1 MFKKCNISGLLAGAA
16 FLLMP
21 SLASAAEKYLVIPV
35 TATTSTPTCTAPD
48 EVVSARKCW
57 KDRNLGATQVATNPA
72 DAAAYGDL
80 YQWGRLGDGHQNRT
94 SDEIS
99 ANSANDVPGHSDFIK
114 EGLGNRDWRIP
125 QNHNLWQGL
134 GGINN
139 PCPQGF
145 RIPTKAE
152 WDAEIASWNSTN
164 AKGAYSSPLK
174 LVLAGYRNN
183 SGNIYDGGV
192 AGSYMASTVDGVL
205 RGALQFNTTTAYTG
219 NGYRAYGL
227 SVRCIK
233 N

>member
-1 MFKKCNISGLLAGAA
+1 MSKMCKTFRLLAGVVTASI
-16 FLLMP
+16 LMP
-21 SLASAAEKYLVIPV
+21 SPVSAVEKKYLIVPV
-35 TATTSTPTCTAPD
+35 TNMVTTSTCIAPD
-48 EVVSARKCW
+48 EVISAGNRCW

-72 DAAAYGDL
+72 DAAAYGYL

-134 GGINN
+134 CGINN

-164 AKGAYSSPLK
+164 AKGAYASPLK

-183 SGNIYDGGV
+183 SGNIYDGGD
-192 AGSYMASTVDGVL
+192 AGYYMASTVDGVL

-219 NGYRAYGL
+219 NGYRA
-227 SVRCIK
+227 
-233 N
+233 